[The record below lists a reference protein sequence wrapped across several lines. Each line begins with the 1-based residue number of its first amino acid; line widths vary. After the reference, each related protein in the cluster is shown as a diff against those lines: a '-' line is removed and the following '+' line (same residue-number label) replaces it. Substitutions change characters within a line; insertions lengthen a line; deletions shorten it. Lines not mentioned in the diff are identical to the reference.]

1 MEERV
6 EPWGI
11 ETLNVNANWAGQPV
25 KGGCRLVRL
34 LIVDDYPQIREM
46 LATYFSEF
54 TAEFEVV
61 ATAGNGQEA
70 LELVRLQRPDAVLM
84 DIVMPIMD
92 GIRATRTITSEFPAT
107 VVITYTSHSDPD
119 LCALARAAGAAHHIF
134 KPFDFLRLK
143 EEVLQRVR
151 SRRAE
156 RGSQ

>member
-1 MEERV
+1 M
-6 EPWGI
+6 
-11 ETLNVNANWAGQPV
+11 
-25 KGGCRLVRL
+25 VRL

-61 ATAGNGQEA
+61 ACAGNGQEA
-70 LELVRLQRPDAVLM
+70 LELVRMKRPDAVLM

-92 GIRATRTITSEFPAT
+92 GIKATRTITSDFPAT

-119 LCALARAAGAAHHIF
+119 LCALARTAGAAHHIF

-143 EEVLQRVR
+143 EEVLQCVR
-151 SRRAE
+151 DRRTDAE
-156 RGSQ
+156 RGSP